1 MVKWVLPLFLLP
13 MDIDLKSRIWQ
24 VAEAIAPQ
32 LGLQVIDVVLQ
43 THKRPPIVRI
53 DVLNPAQHTG
63 LDDCERMSRALEP
76 ELDAIVP
83 YTYVLEVS
91 SPGITRQLSSDR
103 EFLAF
108 RGFMVN
114 VSSNCEY
121 EGKSQWQGQLV
132 ERNATHIVLNQ
143 KGKRLALPL
152 EIISKVELTK

>member
-1 MVKWVLPLFLLP
+1 
-13 MDIDLKSRIWQ
+13 MDGDLKPQIWQ
-24 VAEAIAPQ
+24 VAEAIAPE

-76 ELDAIVP
+76 ELDRLVP
-83 YTYVLEVS
+83 YAYVLEVS
-91 SPGITRQLSSDR
+91 SPGTTRLLSSDR
-103 EFLAF
+103 EFHAF

-114 VSSNCEY
+114 VSSASKY
-121 EGKSQWQGQLV
+121 QGKSQWQGQLV
-132 ERNATHIVLNQ
+132 ERTATQLVLNQ
-143 KGKRLALPL
+143 KGKLLTLPL